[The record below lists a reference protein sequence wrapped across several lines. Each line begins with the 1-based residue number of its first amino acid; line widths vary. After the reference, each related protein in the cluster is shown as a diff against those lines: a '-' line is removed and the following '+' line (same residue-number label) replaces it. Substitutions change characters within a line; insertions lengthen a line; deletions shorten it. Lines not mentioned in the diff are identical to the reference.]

1 MSKMDTVVTRGGDR
15 GETSLTDGS
24 RIVKSSQRVRAYG
37 TVDELGSVLGLVR
50 CEKLPEEINKKL
62 LRLQHELFDLG
73 SELATPVESEVM
85 GKIAVTTQFQV
96 ELLEDWVQEANQQ
109 LEPAQ
114 SFILSGGNRA
124 AAVLHLARTVTRR
137 CEREVVALVDAG
149 EEINPCCLKYLNR
162 LSDLF
167 FVWARYCNDRG
178 RADIRWQTAEN
189 RS

>member
-1 MSKMDTVVTRGGDR
+1 MSKIDTVVTRGGDN
-15 GETSLTDGS
+15 GKTSLTDGS
-24 RIVKSSQRVRAYG
+24 RVVKSSQRVRAYG

-50 CEKLPEEINKKL
+50 CEELPAEISEKL

-73 SELATPVESEVM
+73 SELATPAKSAMM
-85 GKIAVTTQFQV
+85 GKIAVTTQSQV
-96 ELLEDWVQEANQQ
+96 ELLECWVEQINQQ

-114 SFILSGGNRA
+114 GFILSGGNRA

-137 CEREVVALVDAG
+137 CEREVVALVATG

-178 RADIRWQTAEN
+178 RTDIRWQTAEN